1 MEFNIENRAV
11 FRFGDFEIWL
21 TDTIISTWV
30 IMTVLIVAAVI
41 VRIKLRKFSAVPSSG
56 FQNAI
61 EMIIEAFNGFLKN
74 SAGEKLMYL
83 GGWFFTVITFILVS
97 NISGLFFLRPPTAD
111 WTVTFMLA
119 LVTFFL
125 IQFCGVRHRKMEY
138 LKNLCQPGLPLLA
151 QLLFFLPLN
160 IIGELARPV
169 SLSFRLFG
177 NVLGGMI
184 LMGLLYNMAPIFVQ
198 FGIPAAIHGFFD
210 VIIGILQAYIFC
222 LLSLSFIGAAAA
234 TAED

>member
-1 MEFNIENRAV
+1 LEFNIENRAV
-11 FRFGDFEIWL
+11 FNVGGVEIWL
-21 TDTIISTWV
+21 TDTIISTWIIMGV
-30 IMTVLIVAAVI
+30 IIAAAI
-41 VRIKLRKFSAVPSSG
+41 LVRIKLRKFSTVPSSG

-61 EMIIEAFNGFLKN
+61 EMIVEAFNNFVKN

-83 GGWFFTVITFILVS
+83 GGWFFTVIVFILFS

-125 IQFCGVRHRKMEY
+125 IQFAGVRHRGRDY
-138 LKNLCQPGLPLLA
+138 LKSLCEPVI
-151 QLLFFLPLN
+151 FFLPLN

-177 NVLGGMI
+177 NVLGGII
-184 LMGLLYNMAPIFVQ
+184 LIGLLYNMAPVFVQ

-222 LLSLSFIGAAAA
+222 VLSLSFIGAAAS
-234 TAED
+234 TAEE